1 MAELDATNDIQR
13 MQALLGIELDDAD
26 KGRVEAY
33 IVQAKQAIMVYIRKY
48 LDDDNFPTELN
59 YLVDQLTLAKYN
71 KFHNEG
77 MNSISEEGLS
87 MTFNSNELK
96 DYLPDIEAWI
106 DSTGKGDLTGKCN
119 RVVLMR
125 YDQTVYLITE
135 TANDGDDLNFSG
147 ETSAITTK
155 GNVKRTN
162 LTLANGEM
170 YDATIVRVFGNWSA
184 DKIGLSDY
192 NPDTGKGARKIQ
204 KVGRHFNRTDFYIV
218 NSEVI
223 FNAK

>member
-13 MQALLGIELDDAD
+13 MQTLLGIDLDDAD
-26 KGRVEAY
+26 KGRVETY

-87 MTFNSNELK
+87 MSFNSNDLK

-106 DSTGKGDLTGKCN
+106 DSTGKNDDLTGN
-119 RVVLMR
+119 
-125 YDQTVYLITE
+125 
-135 TANDGDDLNFSG
+135 
-147 ETSAITTK
+147 AI
-155 GNVKRTN
+155 GW
-162 LTLANGEM
+162 L
-170 YDATIVRVFGNWSA
+170 
-184 DKIGLSDY
+184 
-192 NPDTGKGARKIQ
+192 
-204 KVGRHFNRTDFYIV
+204 
-218 NSEVI
+218 
-223 FNAK
+223 

>member
-13 MQALLGIELDDAD
+13 MQTLLGIDLDDAD
-26 KGRVEAY
+26 KGRVETY

-87 MTFNSNELK
+87 MSFNSNDLK

-106 DSTGKGDLTGKCN
+106 DSTGKNDDLTGN
-119 RVVLMR
+119 
-125 YDQTVYLITE
+125 
-135 TANDGDDLNFSG
+135 
-147 ETSAITTK
+147 AI
-155 GNVKRTN
+155 GW
-162 LTLANGEM
+162 
-170 YDATIVRVFGNWSA
+170 F
-184 DKIGLSDY
+184 
-192 NPDTGKGARKIQ
+192 
-204 KVGRHFNRTDFYIV
+204 
-218 NSEVI
+218 
-223 FNAK
+223 

>member
-13 MQALLGIELDDAD
+13 IQTLLGIELDDD
-26 KGRVEAY
+26 DRDRVEAY

-87 MTFNSNELK
+87 MTFNSNDLK

-106 DSTGKGDLTGKCN
+106 DSTGKGDLTGN
-119 RVVLMR
+119 
-125 YDQTVYLITE
+125 
-135 TANDGDDLNFSG
+135 
-147 ETSAITTK
+147 AI
-155 GNVKRTN
+155 GW
-162 LTLANGEM
+162 
-170 YDATIVRVFGNWSA
+170 F
-184 DKIGLSDY
+184 
-192 NPDTGKGARKIQ
+192 
-204 KVGRHFNRTDFYIV
+204 
-218 NSEVI
+218 
-223 FNAK
+223 

>member
-13 MQALLGIELDDAD
+13 MQTLLGVELDDAD
-26 KGRVEAY
+26 KGRVETY

-87 MTFNSNELK
+87 MTFNSNDLK

-106 DSTGKGDLTGKCN
+106 DSTGKN
-119 RVVLMR
+119 
-125 YDQTVYLITE
+125 
-135 TANDGDDLNFSG
+135 DDLAG
-147 ETSAITTK
+147 SAI
-155 GNVKRTN
+155 GW
-162 LTLANGEM
+162 
-170 YDATIVRVFGNWSA
+170 F
-184 DKIGLSDY
+184 
-192 NPDTGKGARKIQ
+192 
-204 KVGRHFNRTDFYIV
+204 
-218 NSEVI
+218 
-223 FNAK
+223 